1 MEINKVIEWTVAQ
14 LLGTYTVP
22 DLNQPHLPRVV
33 HIKR

>member
-1 MEINKVIEWTVAQ
+1 MKTSKAIAWTVAQ

-22 DLNQPHLPRVV
+22 DLKTLPRLV